1 MLSNKW
7 ICEATNTTSKNLRS
21 GGVLARCDM
30 DNRKP
35 RCKANNTCKN
45 QKIRQTKQASEGCAQ
60 DAGRL
65 QYCSLTLTC
74 ELLGLTHQ

>member
-35 RCKANNTCKN
+35 QCKANNTCKN

-60 DAGRL
+60 DTGRL